1 MDSTETT
8 QSTES
13 AESTDEHRRRGR
25 RPVDPR
31 ARRERVAKALQEL
44 ESLNLPFTMQD
55 VADRA
60 EVSRATLYRDAAL
73 RDLVGSRGDGPK
85 VRPAD
90 SRSVAQLESERKSLL
105 SERRAL
111 RRELDETKRR
121 VTELLERCADLERE
135 QRERPAAAEKPS
147 QSESERIRAQ
157 AYADGFSAGT
167 RAAMQRGGTRPGAPG
182 AGGLSIAAARLPR
195 ASVLAARRTLARAL
209 HPDLFAQDPAT
220 QLLATEFLKQ
230 LNSLADK

>member
-1 MDSTETT
+1 MD
-8 QSTES
+8 
-13 AESTDEHRRRGR
+13 DEPTASPRHRGR
-25 RPVDPR
+25 RPEDAR
-31 ARRERVAKALQEL
+31 ARRERVETALREL

-60 EVSRATLYRDAAL
+60 DVSRATLYRDAAL

-90 SRSVAQLESERKSLL
+90 SRSVIQLEGERKTLL

-111 RRELDETKRR
+111 RRELDETKKR
-121 VTELLERCADLERE
+121 VTELLERCAALERE
-135 QRERPAAAEKPS
+135 QRERPAASEQPS
-147 QSESERIRAQ
+147 QSEAERIRTQ

-167 RAAMQRGGTRPGAPG
+167 RAAMQRGGTRPGSPG
-182 AGGLSIAAARLPR
+182 SGGLSIAAARLPR

-220 QLLATEFLKQ
+220 QLLATEILKQ

>member
-1 MDSTETT
+1 MDEKR
-8 QSTES
+8 Q
-13 AESTDEHRRRGR
+13 RGR
-25 RPVDPR
+25 RPADARVRR
-31 ARRERVAKALQEL
+31 AKVEAALHEL

-73 RDLVGSRGDGPK
+73 RDLIGSRGDGPT

-90 SRSVAQLESERKSLL
+90 ARSVAQLESERKSLM

-111 RRELDETKRR
+111 RRELDETKKR
-121 VTELLERCADLERE
+121 VNELLERCAALERE
-135 QRERPAAAEKPS
+135 QREQPRPTETLGG
-147 QSESERIRAQ
+147 SETERIRTQ
-157 AYADGFSAGT
+157 AYADGFAAGT
-167 RAAMQRGGTRPGAPG
+167 RAAMQRGGTRPGAPS
-182 AGGLSIAAARLPR
+182 ASGLSVAAARLPR
-195 ASVLAARRTLARAL
+195 TSVLAARRTLARAL

-220 QLLATEFLKQ
+220 QLLATEILKQ